1 MKRTRRIFGA
11 ASMAALLLATSACR
25 DDDQFTR
32 LSTRTEAFVQ
42 NAAAQIDILWVV
54 DNSNSMAANQ
64 QSLGQSFESFI
75 NNLTSTG
82 VDYHIG
88 VITTDPSD
96 DGELYAGPS
105 GVSVID
111 KETPE
116 ASDTFLENVAVG
128 IQGSAI
134 ERAFE
139 STALALGVGDDWT
152 PGSAATPPNEGF
164 LRDSASLFVIMVSDE
179 DEKSFGPV
187 GYYKRLF
194 ETYKSAG
201 NDGLISVSA
210 IVGDA
215 EEGCF
220 QDTGASA
227 VAGER
232 YIELAEDT
240 NGLVTSIC
248 SDFSDSLQELSIWAS
263 GLKSKF
269 ELSSLPLVNASIVCD
284 GVDED
289 AYEAFCVKVNGETIQ
304 IGSETSRTGWYYEE
318 STNSIVF
325 GADSIPGI
333 QADITVE
340 YEESGQ

>member
-1 MKRTRRIFGA
+1 MKRSLRIFGVVNIA
-11 ASMAALLLATSACR
+11 VLLLATTACR

-75 NNLTSTG
+75 NNLTATG

-96 DGELYAGPS
+96 NGQLFSGGS
-105 GVSVID
+105 GVTVID
-111 KETPE
+111 NDTAN
-116 ASDTFLENVAVG
+116 ASATFLENVAVG

-139 STALALGVGDDWT
+139 SAALALGVGPDWS
-152 PGSAATPPNEGF
+152 PGSTPTPPNDGF
-164 LRDSASLFVIMVSDE
+164 LRTDASLFVIMVSDE

-187 GYYKRLF
+187 GYYQRLF
-194 ETYKSAG
+194 ETYKSKG

-210 IVGDA
+210 IVGDS

-227 VAGER
+227 QPGDR
-232 YIELAEDT
+232 YIELAEET

-248 SDFSDSLQELSIWAS
+248 SDFSESLQELSIWAS
-263 GLKSKF
+263 GLRSSF

-304 IGSETSRTGWYYEE
+304 IGSETSRTGWYYDENN
-318 STNSIVF
+318 NSIVF

-340 YEESGQ
+340 YEESGT